1 MHGIHGGALRRIL
14 QVLEQVMDK
23 TIQPGHGSGG
33 KLMNE
38 MIETVIRKRFGGDS
52 VQLDDSAILSIGGVL
67 LAFTTDTFTITPI
80 FFPGGDIGKL
90 AVNGTVNDLAVMGAR
105 PLFISCALILEEG
118 LAFNEL
124 ERILDSM
131 KSEADKA
138 GVKIVTGDTKVVPNG
153 KADKIFIN
161 TSGIGIIEKNIQRR
175 EIEPGDR
182 IIVSGTIGDHG
193 MAVMAM
199 RNNLSFSRGLQSDC
213 AHLNHMI
220 RNVIEAF
227 PESVKFMRDPTRGGV
242 ASVLNEIVK
251 GKNISAKLSEDAL
264 PIRDEVKGVCSILGI
279 DALYAA
285 NEGKAIFIV
294 TAADAGG
301 IVKILK
307 KTPEGRDAAVIGEIN
322 NEFPGKAYIETGI
335 GGRRILPLLTEE
347 QLPRIC

>member
-1 MHGIHGGALRRIL
+1 MA
-14 QVLEQVMDK
+14 K

-38 MIETVIRKRFGGDS
+38 MIDSVIRKRFGSDS
-52 VQLDDSAILSIGGVL
+52 VQLDDSAILSIGGARI
-67 LAFTTDTFTITPI
+67 AFTTDTFTITPI

-105 PLFISCALILEEG
+105 PMFISCALVLEEG
-118 LAFNEL
+118 LPFDEL
-124 ERILDSM
+124 EIILDSM

-138 GVKIVTGDTKVVPNG
+138 GVQIVTGDTKVVPNG

-161 TSGIGIIEKNIQRR
+161 TSGIGIIEKKIQRR

-193 MAVMAM
+193 MAVMAL

-213 AHLNHMI
+213 SHLNHMI
-220 RNVIEAF
+220 RKVTEAF
-227 PESVKFMRDPTRGGV
+227 PDSIKFMRDPTRGGV

-251 GKNISAKLSEDAL
+251 EKKFSAKLSEDAL
-264 PIRDEVKGVCSILGI
+264 PIRDEVKGVCNILGI

-294 TAADAGG
+294 KSGDAEN

-307 KTPEGRDAAVIGEIN
+307 ETPEGRDATVIGEIN
-322 NEFPGKAYIETGI
+322 AEFPGKAYIETAI

>member
-1 MHGIHGGALRRIL
+1 MA
-14 QVLEQVMDK
+14 K

-38 MIETVIRKRFGGDS
+38 MIDTVIRKRFGADS
-52 VQLDDSAILSIGGVL
+52 VQLDDSAILSIGGAQ

-118 LAFNEL
+118 LPFDEL

-138 GVKIVTGDTKVVPNG
+138 GVTIVTGDTKVVPNG

-161 TSGIGIIEKNIQRR
+161 TSGIGVIENKIQRR

-182 IIVSGTIGDHG
+182 VIVSGTIGDHG

-199 RNNLSFSRGLQSDC
+199 RNNLSFSRGLRSDC
-213 AHLNHMI
+213 AHLNRMI
-220 RNVIEAF
+220 QQVTEAF
-227 PESVKFMRDPTRGGV
+227 PESIKFMRDPTRGGV

-264 PIRDEVKGVCSILGI
+264 PIRDEVKGVCDILGI

-285 NEGKAIFIV
+285 NEGKALFIV
-294 TAADAGG
+294 NAADAGG
-301 IVKILK
+301 IVQLLR

-322 NEFPGKAYIETGI
+322 TEFPGKAYIETAI